1 MTDPGRIEPDQGR
14 PYAVRS
20 QVASEPPP
28 PPPRRV
34 DPWTVILG
42 IIGGVLL
49 GTGVTFAI
57 LGMLGIFEE
66 PEPPPPPT
74 IPPAPVLTAP
84 SPTGPPPTFGD
95 SITAT

>member
-1 MTDPGRIEPDQGR
+1 MTDPRQIEQDQS
-14 PYAVRS
+14 RS
-20 QVASEPPP
+20 WPTQPVVSPVPPP
-28 PPPRRV
+28 QTRRV
-34 DPWTVILG
+34 DAWTVILG

-57 LGMLGIFEE
+57 LGALGIFEE
-66 PEPPPPPT
+66 PVPPPPPT